1 MKRFLFFLF
10 SMLMMPCVFAQYQD
24 TINYN
29 EGGYLYPSTSYDA
42 IVLSY
47 HSFFPMFG
55 NIYNPDQPIKVSGIS
70 CISDSCRSDGI
81 TLILAKYIG
90 PDSVLCDSLIDNDTM
105 ISTRRCSYPRDVY
118 YQIID
123 SIRLSPGIPP
133 TRKMLLNGIYGQE
146 IHNVFDAFFD
156 SVYTF
161 SDTDIYFTIIK
172 INLNPKDSSD
182 LHNSFS
188 LSHSQSG
195 TFYTYTQDD
204 LHHSIKISSGHP
216 LSTMD
221 ELYSYYNNPPLM
233 DIERAHHFYGV
244 FPIIDS
250 LYELGRPRFCPPVPS
265 LEVSAEK
272 RVAHFTWNS
281 DTVHCA
287 YELSFGN
294 AGQSY
299 STYTS
304 VVTTDTEYVF
314 NSMIPYERY
323 ACRLRAMCCFDDG
336 DSIWSPWSDTLQY
349 ERPRCTVLGRSND
362 NGLGYV
368 VGSRDIDLGDTVD
381 LMAVPRNSNCRFL
394 YWHTG
399 DTANPLYVKAV
410 CDTMLW
416 AYFEQIED
424 TTTHGGDDDSLHTE
438 VVLFADGLDVEMMPN
453 PADNNVTFNCPH
465 RVLQVELC
473 DIHGRHI
480 MQQEAH
486 SNNIKLS
493 LAGIPSGVYV
503 AKVRTTKGWAIKK
516 LVISHR

>member
-1 MKRFLFFLF
+1 MRSKSFFFFITIAILCF
-10 SMLMMPCVFAQYQD
+10 SGKAQD
-24 TINYN
+24 TICFG
-29 EGGYLYPSTSYDA
+29 EGGYYTPDDSAAYSQYMPNV
-42 IVLSY
+42 VLSITGMVF
-47 HSFFPMFG
+47 S
-55 NIYNPDQPIKVSGIS
+55 PDSELKISGIS
-70 CISDSCRSDGI
+70 CVMDSCKGHGV
-81 TLILAKYIG
+81 TMMLAKYIG
-90 PDSVLCDSLIDNDTM
+90 PDSVWIDSIMNTSNICHRTFQNNPTLF
-105 ISTRRCSYPRDVY
+105 
-118 YQIID
+118 QIID
-123 SIRLSPGIPP
+123 SVRVTPSTPSNRRL
-133 TRKMLLNGIYGQE
+133 KHYNGNETLYWRVYDALFDTVYTLSDNSIYFVTWHQYPDF
-146 IHNVFDAFFD
+146 NFYSNPSYNWRSCLVAFFQTLHTHTNIELETNRIRFWHYVDSMDYLSYD
-156 SVYTF
+156 SVY
-161 SDTDIYFTIIK
+161 SITIDK
-172 INLNPKDSSD
+172 
-182 LHNSFS
+182 
-188 LSHSQSG
+188 
-195 TFYTYTQDD
+195 
-204 LHHSIKISSGHP
+204 
-216 LSTMD
+216 
-221 ELYSYYNNPPLM
+221 NNY
-233 DIERAHHFYGV
+233 FYGV

-250 LYELGRPRFCPPVPS
+250 LYELGLPRTCPPVPPV
-265 LEVSAEK
+265 EVSIDK
-272 RVAHFTWNS
+272 RIAHFAWNS

-304 VVTTDTEYVF
+304 VVTADTEYVF
-314 NSMIPYERY
+314 NSMMPYVKY

-349 ERPRCTVLGRSND
+349 ERPMCMVTGHSN
-362 NGLGYV
+362 NNEWGYV

-410 CDTMLW
+410 CDTILW
-416 AYFEQIED
+416 AFFEQIED
-424 TTTHGGDDDSLHTE
+424 TTTHGDDDSLHTE
-438 VVLFADGLDVEMMPN
+438 AVLFADGLDVEMMPN

-473 DIHGRHI
+473 DIHGRQI

-486 SNNIKLS
+486 SNNFNLS